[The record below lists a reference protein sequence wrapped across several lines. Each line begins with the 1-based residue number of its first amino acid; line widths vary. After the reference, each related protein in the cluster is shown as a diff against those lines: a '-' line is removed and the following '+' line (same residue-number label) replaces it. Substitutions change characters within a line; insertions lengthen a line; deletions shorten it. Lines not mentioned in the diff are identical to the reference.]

1 MAHSLQQSRKSDNT
15 SHSIEFS
22 DTSKND
28 KERIFPC
35 YKHQSFVLF

>member
-1 MAHSLQQSRKSDNT
+1 MAHSLQWSRKLDNT
-15 SHSIEFS
+15 SHCIEFS

-35 YKHQSFVLF
+35 YKHQSFALF